1 MREWLVSTVVW
12 IKIEHDLVIL
22 CWSYTGFVRI
32 LLECQFGKGKNV
44 SLEHYFAISQ
54 LSHGCRCNLVR
65 ECQARSSRLSWLYQS
80 VTSRVRSDDHNMSSH
95 CSRVFLL
102 LIERS
107 VCWVQSDDCANSLY
121 IGEHTSFLFR
131 SCICLLLQNT
141 SLRGS
146 VDTGLVHHVA
156 VRVFSCTLSEE
167 CYLNYNVMT
176 NMSTC
181 MSLALTRLCGECWLV
196 LLRYYFV

>member
-1 MREWLVSTVVW
+1 MNDEWTNV
-12 IKIEHDLVIL
+12 IEQTINERTIHERTINE
-22 CWSYTGFVRI
+22 WMI
-32 LLECQFGKGKNV
+32 NECQ
-44 SLEHYFAISQ
+44 
-54 LSHGCRCNLVR
+54 VR
-65 ECQARSSRLSWLYQS
+65 LSRLSWLCQS
-80 VTSRVRSDDHNMSSH
+80 VTCRVRSDDHNMSSH

-107 VCWVQSDDCANSLY
+107 VCRVQSDDCANSLD

-141 SLRGS
+141 SSRGS
-146 VDTGLVHHVA
+146 VDRGLVHHVA

-196 LLRYYFV
+196 LLRYYLSKLLKWREQIWDVEGWTLDRDPWDIPSGSVQQPV